1 MVEDLQREQEGGVIA
16 MSRKLQV
23 ETETELMHGGAQ
35 WIAVVIGCA
44 LLFGPTIWVVV
55 TSLR

>member
-1 MVEDLQREQEGGVIA
+1 MRGVIA
-16 MSRKLQV
+16 MSVNLQTSN
-23 ETETELMHGGAQ
+23 EPEQMRGGAR
-35 WIAVVIGCA
+35 WFAFIVGCT

>member
-1 MVEDLQREQEGGVIA
+1 
-16 MSRKLQV
+16 MSRKLQA
-23 ETETELMHGGAQ
+23 ETESEQMPGGAQ
-35 WIAVVIGCA
+35 WIAVIIGCA

>member
-1 MVEDLQREQEGGVIA
+1 
-16 MSRKLQV
+16 MSQKLQA
-23 ETETELMHGGAQ
+23 ETESEQMHGGAQ
-35 WIAVVIGCA
+35 WIAVIIGSA